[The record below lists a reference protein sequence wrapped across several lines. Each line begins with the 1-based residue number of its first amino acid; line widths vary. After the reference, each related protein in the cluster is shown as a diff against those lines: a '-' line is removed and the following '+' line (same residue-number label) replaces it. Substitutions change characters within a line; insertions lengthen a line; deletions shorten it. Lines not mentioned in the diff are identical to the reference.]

1 MLLKE
6 EERRREKMEREQ
18 EEQTLVKMREW
29 ENELI
34 NDDQQWD
41 EKHREVELQ
50 KEENHIKV
58 KQLEN
63 ELCKGEAQKNVKQRT
78 HEMDTWMNKQ
88 QKSEAQRSEENR
100 LVNSGIKTYSY

>member
-6 EERRREKMEREQ
+6 EERRREKIQREQ
-18 EEQTLVKMREW
+18 EEQNLVKMREW
-29 ENELI
+29 ESELI

-50 KEENHIKV
+50 KEENHFKV

-63 ELCKGEAQKNVKQRT
+63 ELYKGEVQTKVKQRT
-78 HEMDTWMNKQ
+78 HEMDTPTDEH
-88 QKSEAQRSEENR
+88 QKWEAQRNR
-100 LVNSGIKTYSY
+100 QDRPVNTNIF

>member
-6 EERRREKMEREQ
+6 EERRREKIQREQ
-18 EEQTLVKMREW
+18 EEQNLVKMREW
-29 ENELI
+29 ESELI

-50 KEENHIKV
+50 KEENHFKV

-63 ELCKGEAQKNVKQRT
+63 ELYKGEVQTKVKQRT

-88 QKSEAQRSEENR
+88 QKSDAQRSRENKQ
-100 LVNSGIKTYSY
+100 VNTGSKTYSY